1 MARETRCSDSATSRC
16 ARATAPKATT
26 LPDLRAP
33 CQRPAADLAE
43 RWGYLNRALRPRE
56 LGPFVERL
64 AYRIASFPAEA
75 IALAKRAVNAAEL
88 PTVDGLLE
96 DTDCFNRSLPTA
108 AARRR
113 MARFLEL
120 GGQTREEELALGG
133 GDGSESSHSGESRA
147 HNRTGPGRGGGERGP
162 SSRCPLAIAAR

>member
-1 MARETRCSDSATSRC
+1 MQRPPKLPRFRTC
-16 ARATAPKATT
+16 A
-26 LPDLRAP
+26 LRANAP
-33 CQRPAADLAE
+33 PRIWPNAGAT
-43 RWGYLNRALRPRE
+43 LNRALRPRE
-56 LGPFVERL
+56 LRPFVERL

-88 PTVDGLLE
+88 PTVEGLLE
-96 DTDCFNRSLPTA
+96 ETDCFNRSLPTA

-133 GDGSESSHSGESRA
+133 RVERLGE
-147 HNRTGPGRGGGERGP
+147 
-162 SSRCPLAIAAR
+162 

>member
-1 MARETRCSDSATSRC
+1 MNHT
-16 ARATAPKATT
+16 
-26 LPDLRAP
+26 
-33 CQRPAADLAE
+33 
-43 RWGYLNRALRPRE
+43 LRPRE

-75 IALAKRAVNAAEL
+75 IPLAKRAVNAAEL

-96 DTDCFNRSLPTA
+96 E
-108 AARRR
+108 AARCRPPRPGRR

-133 GDGSESSHSGESRA
+133 RLG
-147 HNRTGPGRGGGERGP
+147 
-162 SSRCPLAIAAR
+162 